1 LGVTAARRARRRASQ
16 LALALAGTLPAAALA
31 VRAARDAL
39 GADPIETLLH
49 TTGAWALRFLVL
61 ALAVTPLRRWLGW
74 SALAPCRRT
83 LGLLAFAYACAHVA
97 TYAALDLGFA
107 WGELAEDIAERPYIT
122 VGFASF
128 LGMLPLALTSTRA
141 AMRRLGRRWIALH
154 RLVYAVAIGA
164 VVHFAWGVKADLR
177 EPAVYAGIVA
187 LLFAARL
194 RGPR

>member
-1 LGVTAARRARRRASQ
+1 M
-16 LALALAGTLPAAALA
+16 
-31 VRAARDAL
+31 
-39 GADPIETLLH
+39 TLL
-49 TTGAWALRFLVL
+49 LVMN
-61 ALAVTPLRRWLGW
+61 
-74 SALAPCRRT
+74 
-83 LGLLAFAYACAHVA
+83 
-97 TYAALDLGFA
+97 LGFA